1 MAATV
6 LSWGLGYNGVFI
18 MSASASIIAMLVY
31 LYMYLKLR
39 RTIPALADAS

>member
-6 LSWGLGYNGVFI
+6 LAWGIGYNGIFI
-18 MSASASIIAMLVY
+18 MCATASITAMLVY